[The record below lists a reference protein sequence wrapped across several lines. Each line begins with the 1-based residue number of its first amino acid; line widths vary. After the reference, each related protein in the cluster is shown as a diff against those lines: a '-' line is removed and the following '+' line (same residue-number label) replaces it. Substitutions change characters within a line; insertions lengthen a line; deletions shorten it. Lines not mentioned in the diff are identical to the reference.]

1 MMSQRHHDVKSFLS
15 ATVIFMEINPLIGG
29 TGANPIAALHERARE
44 MAESG
49 PLLDFSVGDPLEP
62 TPSLVV
68 DALHAAVPTVSQYP
82 LAQGILEAREA
93 VAGYVERRFGI
104 RADPDRHVLITGG
117 SKEAIFHAPAALAEP
132 GQRVICPSP
141 GYTPY
146 VRGTLHAGAE
156 PVVEVLSGDFA
167 FRSPDLERLLPAQ
180 MLWINYPH
188 NPTGAVLSR
197 ADLEDLVRTA
207 QANNVWLCSD
217 ECYPDLFEGDP
228 PPSALEFAGPDFT
241 GVLAF
246 FSASKRS
253 GMTGYRVGAVVGDAQ
268 AIEAMRLLKQSAGTV
283 PPEFVQRAAAAA
295 WNDDVH
301 PAERS
306 ALFSQKR
313 AILRRAF
320 EDNGYEVVGS
330 TAGLYIWVKVGDDL
344 GIAEQLLR
352 ARIVVAPG
360 RAFGPG
366 GEGFIRL
373 ALVPTLQQCEQAEQ
387 EIRECLTNN

>member
-1 MMSQRHHDVKSFLS
+1 
-15 ATVIFMEINPLIGG
+15 MEINPLIGG
-29 TGANPIAALHERARE
+29 TGASPIAALHERARE
-44 MAESG
+44 MSGSG

-82 LAQGILEAREA
+82 LAQGILAAREA
-93 VAGYVERRFGI
+93 VAGYVERRFGVY
-104 RADPDRHVLITGG
+104 ADPNRHVLITGG
-117 SKEAIFHAPAALAEP
+117 SKEAIFHTPAVLCEP

-156 PVVEVLSGDFA
+156 PVVEVLAGDFA
-167 FRSPDLERLLPAQ
+167 FRSTDLERLLPAQ

-197 ADLEDLVRTA
+197 TDLQGLVRAA
-207 QANNVWLCSD
+207 QANDVWLCSD

-228 PPSALEFAGPDFT
+228 PPSALEFAEPDFT

-306 ALFSQKR
+306 ELFAQKR

-320 EDNGYEVVGS
+320 EENGYEVVGS
-330 TAGLYIWVKVGDDL
+330 TAGLYIWIKVGDDL
-344 GIAEQLLR
+344 AMAEQLLN